1 MKDEWWDYIHRD
13 YGVDGEED
21 VVVVVDGRKMKKD
34 SGARKQGEMRREG
47 KGSEGKKRMGNERGG
62 EWGGGGGEGL
72 RRTELRRGGEEEFGS
87 RKTQGT

>member
-1 MKDEWWDYIHRD
+1 MKDEWWDYIHRV

-47 KGSEGKKRMGNERGG
+47 KGSEVKGRK
-62 EWGGGGGEGL
+62 EWETREEGS
-72 RRTELRRGGEEEFGS
+72 GEEEEEEE
-87 RKTQGT
+87 RD